1 MLVAASRCVRL
12 KMCTGRQGGDALKM
26 GQPRTA
32 DPLLGSRSAIK
43 RVMQSL
49 AGWIGT
55 VYSTV
60 MVESPAIDK
69 TTTETNKLAMRP

>member
-1 MLVAASRCVRL
+1 MR
-12 KMCTGRQGGDALKM
+12 M

-32 DPLLGSRSAIK
+32 DTLLGTQSAIE

-60 MVESPAIDK
+60 TVESPAIDK
-69 TTTETNKLAMRP
+69 NTTETASWRCGPGN

>member
-1 MLVAASRCVRL
+1 MR
-12 KMCTGRQGGDALKM
+12 M

-32 DPLLGSRSAIK
+32 DTLLGSQSAIE
-43 RVMQSL
+43 RVLQLL

-60 MVESPAIDK
+60 MVGSPAIDK
-69 TTTETNKLAMRP
+69 KTTETGSC